1 MNRKKNILITII
13 TQVILFGNIAAQSNQ
28 ISLNT
33 GYENQSYYS
42 FENGETLN
50 ITNNNWDL
58 AFSTDSYSANIRI
71 NDGKGVE
78 LYTYSDGDTS
88 SWSSI
93 NNSTPNILTN
103 PMYNS
108 DTSWEYGAFIMNQ
121 ASGMFAVSYTHLT
134 LPTKRIV

>member
-108 DTSWEYGAFIMNQ
+108 DTSWEYGAFRLEI
-121 ASGMFAVSYTHLT
+121 S
-134 LPTKRIV
+134 R